1 MGKRT
6 LPAVT
11 NVTAEPNKLID
22 TQSLTAY
29 SFNTMY
35 IMLTNQHTA
44 PRQAMKHVLS
54 ISVLYLLGFFMGP
67 AAAQDT
73 DILTQSRTISQ
84 GMLKELGQKLQSAMA
99 DGGAVNAIGVCNTQA
114 PEIAGRVSAQN
125 QVKLSRV
132 GTRARNPVMGVP
144 NDWQSKALAQ
154 FEQALARGD
163 KPADMEFSETVVK
176 PDGGKEFHFAKPIV
190 LQPMCVSCH
199 GSPEQISPEV
209 KAKLTELYPNDKAVN
224 YQPGQLR
231 GAVVLSRSA
240 P

>member
-1 MGKRT
+1 
-6 LPAVT
+6 
-11 NVTAEPNKLID
+11 
-22 TQSLTAY
+22 
-29 SFNTMY
+29 MY
-35 IMLTNQHTA
+35 IMLTNK
-44 PRQAMKHVLS
+44 QAHPKITMKHALTFSALCLWGLS
-54 ISVLYLLGFFMGP
+54 AVQ
-67 AAAQDT
+67 AQDN
-73 DILTQSRTISQ
+73 DMIGQSRTISQ
-84 GMLKELGQKLQSAMA
+84 SMLKELGQNLQSAMA
-99 DGGAVNAIGVCNTQA
+99 DGGAVNAIGVCNMQA

-144 NDWQSKALAQ
+144 NDWQAKALAQ
-154 FEQALARGD
+154 FDAGLARGD

-176 PDGGKEFHFAKPIV
+176 SDGSKEFHFAKPI
-190 LQPMCVSCH
+190 LMQPMCVACH

-231 GAVVLSRSA
+231 GAVVLSRSI